1 MRQNINRL
9 AFWSPIIMSALAA
22 MVVLSG
28 ADPHA
33 PPGDEGPK
41 AHIFQLLLVLQLPLM
56 ATFIATRGPVQWRKI
71 FYGLSWQMLAWI
83 AAVATLFI
91 AFRGQA

>member
-1 MRQNINRL
+1 MRRNVHRI
-9 AFWSPIIMSALAA
+9 AFWSPLIMSALAV

-41 AHIFQLLLVLQLPLM
+41 AHIFQLLLILQLPIIV
-56 ATFIATRGPVQWRKI
+56 TFIATGRPIQWREI
-71 FYGLSWQMLAWI
+71 FHALSWQMLGWL
-83 AAVATLFI
+83 AAAASLFI
-91 AFRGQA
+91 VFRGQA